1 MRKIITTDNLW
12 LKVRELINGARN
24 KIYSQINTTTVH
36 TYWHIG
42 RLIVEEEQHG
52 EKRASYGKAVVESL
66 AIRFAE
72 NGEKGF
78 DATNLWK
85 MRQFYLLYPILD
97 AVRPELSWTHYRLL
111 LKVSEPQKR
120 SFYEV
125 ECTKSKWST
134 RELDRQIGSLL
145 YDRLALSR
153 DKEWLLRLAEDGA
166 EPSCPSDVIKDPF
179 VLEFVGLSEND
190 RYLEKDLEQ
199 GLIDKLQHFLLEL
212 GRGFSFVARQKRITL
227 DGDHFYIDLVFYH
240 YVLKC
245 FILVDLK
252 VGKLMHQDIG
262 QMQMYVNY
270 YERELNVTGDNPPIG
285 IILCADKNEAVVKY
299 TMNEDNKQIFTSK
312 YKLELPTEDEL
323 KIELLREKAEI
334 LLYQHLNE
342 NNQLDDKTDE

>member
-1 MRKIITTDNLW
+1 MQEIIPTDKLW
-12 LKVRELINGARN
+12 LKVQELINGARN
-24 KIYSQINTTTVH
+24 KIYSQINNTIVQ

-42 RLIVEEEQHG
+42 KLIVEEEQNG
-52 EKRASYGKAVVESL
+52 EKRASYGQAIISSL
-66 AIRFAE
+66 ANKFAE
-72 NGEKGF
+72 AGEKGF
-78 DATNLWK
+78 GVANLGH
-85 MRQFYLLYPILD
+85 MRNFYLQFPNYD
-97 AVRPELSWTHYRLL
+97 ALRRELSWTHYRLL
-111 LKVSEPQKR
+111 LKVDEPQKR

-134 RELDRQIGSLL
+134 RELDRQISSLL

-153 DKEWLLRLAEDGA
+153 DKEGLLRLAEDGA
-166 EPSCPSDVIKDPF
+166 EPSRPSDVIKDPF

-190 RYLEKDLEQ
+190 KYLEKDLEQ

-252 VGKLMHQDIG
+252 VGRLMHQDIG
-262 QMQMYVNY
+262 QMQMYINY

-299 TMNEDNKQIFTSK
+299 TMNENNKQIFTSK

>member
-1 MRKIITTDNLW
+1 MQKIITTDNLW
-12 LKVRELINGARN
+12 IKVRELINGARN
-24 KIYSQINTTTVH
+24 KIYSQINNTIVQ

-42 RLIVEEEQHG
+42 KLIVEEEQNG
-52 EKRASYGKAVVESL
+52 EKRASYGQAIIASL
-66 AIRFAE
+66 ANKFTEA
-72 NGEKGF
+72 GEKGF
-78 DATNLWK
+78 GVANLGHMRNFYVQFPNYDAL
-85 MRQFYLLYPILD
+85 R
-97 AVRPELSWTHYRLL
+97 RELSWTHYRLL
-111 LKVSEPQKR
+111 LKIDEPQKR

-125 ECTKSKWST
+125 ECAKSRWST

-153 DKEWLLRLAEDGA
+153 DKDGLLRLAEDGA
-166 EPSCPSDVIKDPF
+166 EPSRPSDVIKDPF

-190 RYLEKDLEQ
+190 KYLEKDLEQ

-252 VGKLMHQDIG
+252 VGRLMHQDIG
-262 QMQMYVNY
+262 QMQMYINY
-270 YERELNVTGDNPPIG
+270 YERELNVAGDNPPIG

-342 NNQLDDKTDE
+342 NNQLDDKTDK

>member
-1 MRKIITTDNLW
+1 MQKIITTNNLW
-12 LKVRELINGARN
+12 LKVRALINGARN

-42 RLIVEEEQHG
+42 RLIVEEEQQG
-52 EKRASYGKAVVESL
+52 EKRANYGKAVVESL
-66 AIRFAE
+66 ATRFAE

-85 MRQFYLLYPILD
+85 MRQFYLAYPILD
-97 AVRPELSWTHYRLL
+97 AVRLELSWTHYRLL

-134 RELDRQIGSLL
+134 RELDRQISSLL

-153 DKEWLLRLAEDGA
+153 DKEGLLRLAEDGA

-190 RYLEKDLEQ
+190 KYLEKDLEQ

-252 VGKLMHQDIG
+252 VGRLMHQDIG
-262 QMQMYVNY
+262 QMQMYINY
-270 YERELNVTGDNPPIG
+270 YERELNVAGDNPPIG

-312 YKLELPTEDEL
+312 YQLELPTEDEL

-342 NNQLDDKTDE
+342 DNQLDDKTDK

>member
-1 MRKIITTDNLW
+1 MQKIITTDNLW
-12 LKVRELINGARN
+12 LKVRELINNARN
-24 KIYSQINTTTVH
+24 KIYSHINNTTVH

-52 EKRASYGKAVVESL
+52 EKRASYGKAVVVSL
-66 AIRFAE
+66 ATKFAE

-78 DATNLWK
+78 DQFNLWK

-111 LKVSEPQKR
+111 LKVAEDNRR

-125 ECTKSKWST
+125 ECVKSRWST
-134 RELDRQIGSLL
+134 RELERQIASLL

-153 DKEWLLRLAEDGA
+153 DKEGLLRLAESGA
-166 EPSCPSDVIKDPF
+166 EPSKPSDIIKDPF
-179 VLEFVGLSEND
+179 VLEFVGLPED
-190 RYLEKDLEQ
+190 GKHQEKDLEQ
-199 GLIDKLQHFLLEL
+199 GLIDKLQHFLLEP

-262 QMQMYVNY
+262 QMQMYINY
-270 YERELNVTGDNPPIG
+270 YERELNVSGDNPPIG

-299 TMNEDNKQIFTSK
+299 TMNENNKQIFTSK

>member
-1 MRKIITTDNLW
+1 MQEIIPTDKLW
-12 LKVRELINGARN
+12 LKVQELINGARN
-24 KIYSQINTTTVH
+24 KIYSQINNTIVQ

-42 RLIVEEEQHG
+42 KLIVEEEQNG
-52 EKRASYGKAVVESL
+52 EKRASYGQAIISSL
-66 AIRFAE
+66 ANKFAE
-72 NGEKGF
+72 AGEKGF
-78 DATNLWK
+78 GVANLGH
-85 MRQFYLLYPILD
+85 MRNFYLQFPNYD
-97 AVRPELSWTHYRLL
+97 ALRRELSWTHYRLL
-111 LKVSEPQKR
+111 LKVDEPQKR

-153 DKEWLLRLAEDGA
+153 DKDGLLRLTEDGA
-166 EPSCPSDVIKDPF
+166 EPSKPSDIIKDPF

-190 RYLEKDLEQ
+190 NYLEKDLEQ
-199 GLIDKLQHFLLEL
+199 GLIDKLQQFLLEL

-252 VGKLMHQDIG
+252 VGRLMHQDIG

-270 YERELNVTGDNPPIG
+270 YELELNVAGDNPPIG

-299 TMNEDNKQIFTSK
+299 TMNENNKQIFTSK

-342 NNQLDDKTDE
+342 NNQLEDKTDE